1 MSLLGGRLLDVVA
14 FSSSSSI
21 FCQVCRGRSAE
32 GQGDG
37 TGERLVRCPSR
48 QNVRAR
54 QRKGKR
60 FVYASPPR
68 RRRGARRGSAGTQ
81 REPSENRTINRTILF
96 VTKLPHASPPRPH
109 HTQQVTPLRSH
120 ADVPPPL
127 ALGTWSRGARNYIP
141 SVILPLASGCVAKG
155 SSRME
160 LNQRTEAAFTS
171 HRRQLMLK
179 FSASESPFPNGS
191 RKDLESSRKPR

>member
-1 MSLLGGRLLDVVA
+1 MVA

-54 QRKGKR
+54 QRKGITICIIML
-60 FVYASPPR
+60 PR
-68 RRRGARRGSAGTQ
+68 RRPRRVGGDAARTERESHYTFCNQTSTRKPTPTSPHTASYAPSVARR
-81 REPSENRTINRTILF
+81 
-96 VTKLPHASPPRPH
+96 RP
-109 HTQQVTPLRSH
+109 TSSC
-120 ADVPPPL
+120 AC
-127 ALGTWSRGARNYIP
+127 GTWSRGARNYIP

-171 HRRQLMLK
+171 HSRQLMLK

>member
-1 MSLLGGRLLDVVA
+1 MTEPVSGWCAAR
-14 FSSSSSI
+14 
-21 FCQVCRGRSAE
+21 
-32 GQGDG
+32 
-37 TGERLVRCPSR
+37 
-48 QNVRAR
+48 RAR
-54 QRKGKR
+54 TCERGSVK
-60 FVYASPPR
+60 VNDLYALLYASPPPGPR
-68 RRRGARRGSAGTQ
+68 RVRGYS
-81 REPSENRTINRTILF
+81 EPSENRTILF

-171 HRRQLMLK
+171 HSRQLMLK

>member
-1 MSLLGGRLLDVVA
+1 MVA

-60 FVYASPPR
+60 FVCFAICFPAA
-68 RRRGARRGSAGTQ
+68 ARAGSAGTQ
-81 REPSENRTINRTILF
+81 REPSENRTILF

-171 HRRQLMLK
+171 HSRQLMLK

>member
-1 MSLLGGRLLDVVA
+1 MFLGQKSTNQPLRDRFREGTCRHSLLGCGHSTPCA
-14 FSSSSSI
+14 
-21 FCQVCRGRSAE
+21 
-32 GQGDG
+32 
-37 TGERLVRCPSR
+37 
-48 QNVRAR
+48 RA
-54 QRKGKR
+54 G
-60 FVYASPPR
+60 
-68 RRRGARRGSAGTQ
+68 GSAPGTQ
-81 REPSENRTINRTILF
+81 REPSENRTILF

-171 HRRQLMLK
+171 HSRQLMLK